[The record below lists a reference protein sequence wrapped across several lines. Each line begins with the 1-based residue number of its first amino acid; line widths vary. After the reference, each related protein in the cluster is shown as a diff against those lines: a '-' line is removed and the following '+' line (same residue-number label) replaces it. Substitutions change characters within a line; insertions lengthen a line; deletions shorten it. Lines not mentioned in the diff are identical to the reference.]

1 MNATLVEIA
10 PNRWRFVREQ
20 TAPARSTLPMP
31 YVISDVMEPTEQVD
45 GKFYT
50 SKRQFRAV
58 GRALGLTE
66 VGNEKPRLKTRSAP
80 ARERIARQRV
90 IKDAIEK
97 VKSGHYERYYHPDG
111 RRRQHASTADRPD
124 RSNDT

>member
-1 MNATLVEIA
+1 MSELVEIA
-10 PNRWRFVREQ
+10 PNRWRFVRAQ
-20 TAPARSTLPMP
+20 TPPARSTLPMP

-45 GKFYT
+45 GRFYT
-50 SKRQFRAV
+50 SKREFRAV

-80 ARERIARQRV
+80 AREQRSARQRV

-97 VKSGHYERYYHPDG
+97 FKAGHYERYHHPDG
-111 RRRQHASTADRPD
+111 RRRQHAAAERTD